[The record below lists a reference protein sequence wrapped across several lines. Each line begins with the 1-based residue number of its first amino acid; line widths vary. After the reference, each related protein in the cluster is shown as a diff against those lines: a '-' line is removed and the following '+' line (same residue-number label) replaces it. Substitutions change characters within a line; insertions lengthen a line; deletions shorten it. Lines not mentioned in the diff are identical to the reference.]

1 MDNTTTKMNGIAK
14 KSVNIHPPFN
24 FKSGAV
30 FNDPITIVYETL
42 GTLNAKKNNASVRI
56 CEACKVYGSHA
67 HPEGFVAFLD
77 NDAAGTE
84 IEFMQVYSEE
94 ELKKYNITGI

>member
-1 MDNTTTKMNGIAK
+1 MSQTLFEKVLDHAK
-14 KSVNIHPPFN
+14 SN
-24 FKSGAV
+24 
-30 FNDPITIVYETL
+30 
-42 GTLNAKKNNASVRI
+42 NAKLRI
-56 CEACKVYGSHA
+56 CEACNIYGSHA

-77 NDAAGTE
+77 DEAAGTE